1 MPAPP
6 LSDRIAAARA
16 RALVQRQLHAPAAA
30 PRSTPGDVAARH
42 RAGAPPWLT
51 EVLQRAEDRLP
62 PAVRAV
68 RWRVGPRAAAGA
80 VLVGVLLAAGL
91 GVLALIGWPGG
102 AVPAGAGGASASQ
115 VVPERTGDQGA
126 AGAAPATPGSAT
138 PGSATPGPATP
149 GPATPGPALADPA
162 TTLVA
167 TPTGTVVVHVV
178 GRVLTPGLVTLP
190 AGSRV
195 ADALTAAGGAA
206 PEADL
211 AALNLARPLTDG
223 EQVLVPAPGE
233 APAPVPASPGAA
245 AGAAAGAAV
254 GPLDLNTAGAEQLDA
269 LPGVGEV
276 LAARIVAWRQ
286 ANGRFT
292 SVEDLGE
299 VQGIGPKLLD
309 GVRDLVR
316 V

>member
-16 RALVQRQLHAPAAA
+16 RALVQRQLHAPGTAA
-30 PRSTPGDVAARH
+30 RSTPGGVAARH
-42 RAGAPPWLT
+42 RAGAPPRLG
-51 EVLQRAEDRLP
+51 EVRQRVEDRLP

-68 RWRVGPRAAAGA
+68 RWRVGPRAATGA
-80 VLVGVLLAAGL
+80 VLAGVLLALGL
-91 GVLALIGWPGG
+91 GAFALIGWPGG
-102 AVPAGAGGASASQ
+102 AAPAGGAGASASQ
-115 VVPERTGDQGA
+115 VVPERTADGS
-126 AGAAPATPGSAT
+126 AGSAVPATPGAAEVS
-138 PGSATPGPATP
+138 PA
-149 GPATPGPALADPA
+149 AS
-162 TTLVA
+162 LVA
-167 TPTGTVVVHVV
+167 TPTGSVVVHVV
-178 GRVLTPGLVTLP
+178 GRVLAPGLVTLP

-211 AALNLARPLTDG
+211 AALNLARTLADG

-233 APAPVPASPGAA
+233 APAPAPAPSAAAGGAA
-245 AGAAAGAAV
+245 AGAAGAAA

-292 SVEDLGE
+292 SVEELGE

>member
-16 RALVQRQLHAPAAA
+16 RALVQRQLHAPGTAA
-30 PRSTPGDVAARH
+30 RSTPGGVSARH
-42 RAGAPPWLT
+42 RAGAPPRLT
-51 EVLQRAEDRLP
+51 EVRQRVEDRLP

-68 RWRVGPRAAAGA
+68 RWRVGPRAATGA
-80 VLVGVLLAAGL
+80 VLAGVLLALGL
-91 GVLALIGWPGG
+91 GAFALIGWPGG
-102 AVPAGAGGASASQ
+102 AAPAGGAGASASQ
-115 VVPERTGDQGA
+115 VVPERTADGS
-126 AGAAPATPGSAT
+126 AGSAVPVTPGAV
-138 PGSATPGPATP
+138 TPGPAAVS
-149 GPATPGPALADPA
+149 PAAS
-162 TTLVA
+162 LVA
-167 TPTGTVVVHVV
+167 TPTGSVVVHVV
-178 GRVLTPGLVTLP
+178 GRVLAPGLVTLP

-206 PEADL
+206 PGADL
-211 AALNLARPLTDG
+211 AALNLARTLADG

-233 APAPVPASPGAA
+233 APAPAPASSGA

-292 SVEDLGE
+292 SVEELGE